1 MIGEQS
7 LHILDPFYMLMV
19 LLLHKKNIYIYIYT
33 GLRGT
38 NLIEAGKEGISEMII
53 SNLMLH
59 LCTERYSLMMKGEER
74 RLQKL

>member
-19 LLLHKKNIYIYIYT
+19 LLLHNIYVYT

>member
-19 LLLHKKNIYIYIYT
+19 LLLHKKYIYT

>member
-19 LLLHKKNIYIYIYT
+19 LLLHNIYIYT